1 MQYIDTLMNDLVKV
15 PVITGLTGTISA
27 RLIFGPQ
34 LIYFSNIPVLDML
47 NGYDAMWLYF
57 ALFGSSELL
66 YGVTGDFMLPLLNNQ
81 LLSYLAKV
89 SRPITIGTL
98 SVGLLFVLDGF
109 DLSLTGAFYAF
120 LIGFLSDLVGR
131 YGSEFIKSP
140 INPLLQSQNL
150 NSNSP
155 PSFSGNS
162 APPKPLPYSP
172 NGFNTYNSNG
182 PITAIPPIN
191 SMGPFNSLFG
201 LNGMM

>member
-1 MQYIDTLMNDLVKV
+1 MQYIDTLMNDLVTV

-34 LIYFSNIPVLDML
+34 QIYFSNIPVLDML

-57 ALFGSSELL
+57 ALFGSSELI
-66 YGVTGDFMLPLLNNQ
+66 YGVTGDFMLPLFNNQ
-81 LLSYLAKV
+81 WLSYLARV

-98 SVGLLFVLDGF
+98 SVGLLYVLDGF

-131 YGSEFIKSP
+131 YGSEFFKSP